1 MLEFTHENETI
12 SFNLH
17 LRPGLFE
24 FLSFIKEKFEIVIF
38 TASRKEY
45 ADCILNYLDPEH
57 NIFDCRLYRDDCIP
71 IKNKVFIKDL
81 RIFKNRSLRNL
92 IIVDNSYYSFSNQV
106 NNGILITSF
115 YENENDNEL
124 LNLKKYLQNIYEFD
138 IDDVRIINEQVF
150 NLEGIKNEILE
161 Y

>member
-1 MLEFTHENETI
+1 M
-12 SFNLH
+12 
-17 LRPGLFE
+17 
-24 FLSFIKEKFEIVIF
+24 
-38 TASRKEY
+38 
-45 ADCILNYLDPEH
+45 
-57 NIFDCRLYRDDCIP
+57 
-71 IKNKVFIKDL
+71 